1 MATIDDP
8 LQWLRAPCVMGVLNA
23 TPDSFSDGGRHLAPA
38 DALARLATIALEGA
52 AICDVGAEST
62 RPGAAPV
69 ADGEQLRRLDP
80 ILEAMA
86 GGSPVPISIDTAS
99 AHVAAVALDVG
110 AVLVNDITAGRGDSA
125 MFATVAAHGAA
136 ICLMHMK
143 GDPQTMQDAPV
154 YDDPVGEVCAF
165 LEERLRR
172 AVDAGIPEAHV
183 VLDPGIGFGKR
194 LSDNLAL
201 LAHIDK
207 VAAIGRPVVVGVSRK
222 RMFEPLIGR
231 PVQERLAGSLS
242 AGLAAVRRGADVL
255 RVHDVRETCDA
266 LNVLRAIEEAR

>member
-1 MATIDDP
+1 
-8 LQWLRAPCVMGVLNA
+8 MGVLNA
-23 TPDSFSDGGRHLAPA
+23 TPDSFSDGGLHLAPQ
-38 DALARLATIALEGA
+38 DARARLAQVALEGA

-69 ADGEQLRRLDP
+69 AADEQLRRIDP
-80 ILEAMA
+80 ILEAVA
-86 GGSPVPISIDTAS
+86 GGSPIAISIDTSNAR
-99 AHVAAVALDVG
+99 VARAALDAG
-110 AVLVNDITAGRGDSA
+110 AVLVNDITAGRGDRD
-125 MFATVAAHGAA
+125 MFAMVADRGAA

-165 LEERLRR
+165 LEQRLRS
-172 AVDAGIPEAHV
+172 AVDAGIPERNV

-201 LAHIDK
+201 LAHVDQ
-207 VAAIGRPVVVGVSRK
+207 VAALGRPVIVGVSRK

-231 PVQERLAGSLS
+231 PVAERLAGSLS
-242 AGLAAVRRGADVL
+242 AGLAAVARGAGVL

-266 LNVLRAIEEAR
+266 LRVRQAIEEAR

>member
-1 MATIDDP
+1 MASINDP

-23 TPDSFSDGGRHLAPA
+23 TPDSFSDGGLHLAPH
-38 DALARLATIALEGA
+38 DARARLEQVAREGA

-69 ADGEQLRRLDP
+69 AADEQLRRIEP
-80 ILEAMA
+80 ILEAMT
-86 GGSPVPISIDTAS
+86 GGSPIPISIDTS
-99 AHVAAVALDVG
+99 SGRVAMAALEAG
-110 AVLVNDITAGRGDSA
+110 AVLVNDITAGRGDPE
-125 MFATVAAHGAA
+125 MFAIVADHGGA

-165 LEERLRR
+165 LEARLRS
-172 AVDAGIPEAHV
+172 ATDAGIPERHV

-201 LAHIDK
+201 LARIDQ
-207 VAAIGRPVVVGVSRK
+207 VAAIGRPVIVGVSRK

-231 PVQERLAGSLS
+231 PVAERLAGSLS
-242 AGLAAVRRGADVL
+242 AGLAAVARGAAVL

-266 LNVLRAIEEAR
+266 LKVRQAIEEAR

>member
-23 TPDSFSDGGRHLAPA
+23 TPDSFSDGGLHLAPQ
-38 DALARLATIALEGA
+38 DARARLAQVALEGA

-69 ADGEQLRRLDP
+69 AADEQLRRIDP
-80 ILEAMA
+80 ILEAVA
-86 GGSPVPISIDTAS
+86 GGSPIAISIDTSNAR
-99 AHVAAVALDVG
+99 VARAALDAG
-110 AVLVNDITAGRGDSA
+110 AVLVNDITAGRGDRD
-125 MFATVAAHGAA
+125 MFAMVADRGAA

-165 LEERLRR
+165 LEQRLRS
-172 AVDAGIPEAHV
+172 AVDAGIPERNV

-201 LAHIDK
+201 LAHVDQ
-207 VAAIGRPVVVGVSRK
+207 VAALGRPVIVGVSRK

-231 PVQERLAGSLS
+231 PVAERLAGSLS
-242 AGLAAVRRGADVL
+242 AGLAAVARGAGVL

-266 LNVLRAIEEAR
+266 LRVRQAIEEAR